1 MSDTISQI
9 RVLLDR
15 AAQLRDRWQQ
25 HHVRGQSASLVT
37 KIDVKRQLLETFVEI
52 AELTARYSR
61 ERSTGQQASSPGHA
75 DGF

>member
-1 MSDTISQI
+1 MSDTITQI

-15 AAQLRDRWQQ
+15 AAQLRDNWRQ
-25 HHVRGQSASLVT
+25 HQARGLSASLVS

-61 ERSTGQQASSPGHA
+61 ERSSQQPYAPPLPKM
-75 DGF
+75 